1 MLNNNIVIVGVLE
14 KLISFGL
21 YLITATLLV
30 NHIFWRCKE
39 TPLRLH
45 CPKKVLPSDKAQQQA
60 FYSKVNSINNSKWEL
75 GFYLKCKSTPKNRFP
90 IKFKLPNAQCSKI
103 ARIFPFECQVKLI
116 VYFYTGT

>member
-1 MLNNNIVIVGVLE
+1 MLDNNIIVVGVLE
-14 KLISFGL
+14 KLISFSL

-90 IKFKLPNAQCSKI
+90 IKLKLPNSSVLFSAQDGEICTI
-103 ARIFPFECQVKLI
+103 LF
-116 VYFYTGT
+116 

>member
-1 MLNNNIVIVGVLE
+1 MHQELMFFLIKKIKKEMLNNNIVIVGVLE

-90 IKFKLPNAQCSKI
+90 IKLKLPNTCVLFCSSS
-103 ARIFPFECQVKLI
+103 R
-116 VYFYTGT
+116 